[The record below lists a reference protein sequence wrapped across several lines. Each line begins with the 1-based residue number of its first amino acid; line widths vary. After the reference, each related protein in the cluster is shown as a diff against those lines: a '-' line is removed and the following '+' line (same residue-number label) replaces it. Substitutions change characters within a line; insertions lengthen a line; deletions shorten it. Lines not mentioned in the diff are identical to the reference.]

1 MGIWDGPY
9 TITVRINQITYLP
22 PNGVYISSD
31 ELQLPVSII
40 DSAQISSE
48 VDPVPEEYIKVKVS
62 QIEVD
67 EATEILEH
75 KTKTKLKSI
84 ASVELKEVDN
94 KPIYQVKGVRE
105 AKLLWI
111 IPVDMAVTV
120 NVDAD
125 SETAEIVHTPWWGF
139 LTS

>member
-1 MGIWDGPY
+1 MQENMEILFIYPWPKK
-9 TITVRINQITYLP
+9 
-22 PNGVYISSD
+22 SSD
-31 ELQLPVSII
+31 SYFLSKLKWSLFSSLA
-40 DSAQISSE
+40 SASDDLVCQTIAAVTPKNHSL
-48 VDPVPEEYIKVKVS
+48 KM
-62 QIEVD
+62 VD